1 MRDAPSAPRR
11 RSWPWPLI
19 RRGGQA
25 GGLGGGGARLRSA
38 IGFALLVFSSP
49 AVFLLGGY
57 LIGRLLG
64 LGDGGSIGMAAAG
77 LVLGFVPAVL
87 INRTIT
93 RRKTPEFTVLGYLHS
108 V

>member
-1 MRDAPSAPRR
+1 MEVEPAS
-11 RSWPWPLI
+11 
-19 RRGGQA
+19 G
-25 GGLGGGGARLRSA
+25 SA
-38 IGFALLVFSSP
+38 IGFALLVFFLP
-49 AVFLLGGY
+49 CVFLLGGY
-57 LIGRLLG
+57 SSAGFWVWETG
-64 LGDGGSIGMAAAG
+64 VPSEWQPAG